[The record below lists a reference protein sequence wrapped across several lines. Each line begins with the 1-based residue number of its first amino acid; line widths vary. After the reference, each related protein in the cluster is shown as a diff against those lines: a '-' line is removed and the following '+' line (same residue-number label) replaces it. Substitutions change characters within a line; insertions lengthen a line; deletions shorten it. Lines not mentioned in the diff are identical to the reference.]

1 MASEGKGSRVFLLAV
16 LFFLLLAGALG
27 AIHSLPGY
35 SSPLG
40 NGQPF
45 IAKVRIE
52 GPIFDP
58 EKTIEALR
66 RVEDNPRAKGLLL
79 VINSPGGAVV
89 PSWEIHDLVA
99 RIAQK
104 KPVAVSMQAL
114 AASGGYLIA
123 CAGSRIFAYGATAT
137 GSIGVILQT
146 FSLSGL
152 MNKIGIQGNAIVSG
166 PLKDAGSPFSSMS
179 AADEKYLQGIVMN
192 IRDQFVQL
200 VAADRHIPPARVDAL
215 ATGQVYTGL
224 EAQKLGLVDAI
235 GGESA
240 AKSWLLAQLKLPA
253 DTRVREVGSE
263 NTLAGWF
270 STAASSAIAYLV
282 AQSTARFYLF

>member
-16 LFFLLLAGALG
+16 LFFLLLAGAVG

-35 SSPLG
+35 SSLG
-40 NGQPF
+40 NGQAF
-45 IAKVRIE
+45 IAEVRID
-52 GPIFDP
+52 GPIFDAK
-58 EKTIEALR
+58 KTMEALR
-66 RVEDNPRAKGLLL
+66 RVAENPQAKGLLL

-99 RIAQK
+99 RIARK
-104 KPVAVSMQAL
+104 KPVAVSMQSL

-152 MNKIGIQGNAIVSG
+152 MDKIGIQGNAIVSG

-179 AADEKYLQGIVMN
+179 AADRKYLQGIVMN

-200 VAADRHIPPARVDAL
+200 VADDRHIPPAKVDAL

-235 GGESA
+235 GGEHA
-240 AKSWLLAQLKLPA
+240 ATKWLLAQLKLPK
-253 DTRVREVGSE
+253 DTPVRAVHGE
-263 NTLAGWF
+263 NTWSGWF
-270 STAASSAIAYLV
+270 SAAAGSAIADLL

>member
-1 MASEGKGSRVFLLAV
+1 MASEGKGSRVFLLVV
-16 LFFLLLAGALG
+16 LFFLLLAGAVG

-35 SSPLG
+35 SSLG
-40 NGQPF
+40 SGQAF
-45 IAKVRIE
+45 IAEVRIE
-52 GPIFDP
+52 GPIFDAK
-58 EKTIEALR
+58 KTIEALHR
-66 RVEDNPRAKGLLL
+66 AEENPQAKGLLL

-99 RIAQK
+99 RIAKK
-104 KPVAVSMQAL
+104 KPVAVSMQTL

-152 MNKIGIQGNAIVSG
+152 MDKIGIQGNAIVSG

-179 AADEKYLQGIVMN
+179 PVDKKYLQGIVMN

-200 VAADRHIPPARVDAL
+200 VADDRHIPLAKVDAL

-235 GGESA
+235 GGEHA
-240 AKSWLLAQLKLPA
+240 AKNWLLTQLKLPK
-253 DTRVREVGSE
+253 DTRVREVHGE
-263 NTLAGWF
+263 NTLGSWF
-270 STAASSAIAYLV
+270 STAASSAISDLL
-282 AQSTARFYLF
+282 AQSAARFYLF

>member
-1 MASEGKGSRVFLLAV
+1 MASEGKGSRVFLLVV
-16 LFFLLLAGALG
+16 LFFLLLAGAVG

-35 SSPLG
+35 SSLG
-40 NGQPF
+40 SGQAF
-45 IAKVRIE
+45 IAEVRIE
-52 GPIFDP
+52 GPIFDAK
-58 EKTIEALR
+58 KTIEALHR
-66 RVEDNPRAKGLLL
+66 AEENPQAKGLLL

-99 RIAQK
+99 RIAKK
-104 KPVAVSMQAL
+104 KPVAVSMQTL

-152 MNKIGIQGNAIVSG
+152 MDKIGIQGNAIVSG

-179 AADEKYLQGIVMN
+179 PVDKKYLQGIVMN
-192 IRDQFVQL
+192 IRDQFVDL
-200 VAADRHIPPARVDAL
+200 VARDRHLPVPEVSKL
-215 ATGQVYTGL
+215 ATGQVFTGL

-240 AKSWLLAQLKLPA
+240 AKGWLLARLKLPV
-253 DTRVREVGSE
+253 DTPVRNMAPKELEWSRWVGD
-263 NTLAGWF
+263 T
-270 STAASSAIAYLV
+270 SSAAV
-282 AQSTARFYLF
+282 AGLFRRLSAQIYLF

>member
-1 MASEGKGSRVFLLAV
+1 MASEGRGSRVFLLAV

-35 SSPLG
+35 SSQG
-40 NGQPF
+40 NGQAF

-66 RVEDNPRAKGLLL
+66 RVEDNPRAAGLLL

-99 RIAQK
+99 RIAKK
-104 KPVAVSMQAL
+104 KPVAVSMQTL

-137 GSIGVILQT
+137 GSVGVILQT

-152 MNKIGIQGNAIVSG
+152 MDKIGIQSNAIVSG

-179 AADEKYLQGIVMN
+179 AADRKYLQGIVMN

-235 GGESA
+235 GGEHA
-240 AKSWLLAQLKLPA
+240 AKNWLLAQLKLPA
-253 DTRVREVGSE
+253 DTRVREVRSE
-263 NTLAGWF
+263 NTLADWL